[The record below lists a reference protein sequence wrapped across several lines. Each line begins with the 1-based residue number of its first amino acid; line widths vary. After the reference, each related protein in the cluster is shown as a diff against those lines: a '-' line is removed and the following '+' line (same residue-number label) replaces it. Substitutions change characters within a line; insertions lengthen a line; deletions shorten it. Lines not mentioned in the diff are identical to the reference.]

1 MEDEAHYRAMAQRCR
16 RLAMTFTTIDDP
28 AHAVILAMAVEFELL
43 ALEARLA
50 SVSLAIPHLLQDAG
64 GVHSGQT
71 REPESPAQV
80 EDSFNRPGLIMAD
93 DKSKAGT
100 ADRLRI
106 NVHANY
112 ELRDWSK
119 KFGVTVD
126 ELKEAVYSA
135 GPMADEVERY
145 LNKG

>member
-1 MEDEAHYRAMAQRCR
+1 MEISCGNERAGTRTFDL
-16 RLAMTFTTIDDP
+16 RLKT
-28 AHAVILAMAVEFELL
+28 
-43 ALEARLA
+43 
-50 SVSLAIPHLLQDAG
+50 
-64 GVHSGQT
+64 HST
-71 REPESPAQV
+71 DR
-80 EDSFNRPGLIMAD
+80 GLIMAD